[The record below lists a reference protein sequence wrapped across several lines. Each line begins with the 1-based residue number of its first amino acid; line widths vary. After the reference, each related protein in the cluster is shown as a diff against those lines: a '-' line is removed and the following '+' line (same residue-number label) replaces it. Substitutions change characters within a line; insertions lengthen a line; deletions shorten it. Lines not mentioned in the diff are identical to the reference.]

1 MTILGTLPQ
10 LVPWQ
15 KCFYNVIKIDWNVED
30 LRILSN
36 VDYWYDSD
44 FMRAFTLL
52 LAAQYDN
59 DAQTI
64 IF

>member
-52 LAAQYDN
+52 LAS
-59 DAQTI
+59 
-64 IF
+64 